1 MKPLDAVA
9 TRLVDYAPPAYRMLT
24 TELDLDLDPDATVVR
39 ARLTLQRNAPG
50 PLRLDG
56 EDLTLRA
63 IRLDGADVAPDRY
76 SLDEA
81 GLTLADA
88 PDACVLETEVVI
100 NPAANTKLSGL
111 YVSGGRFCT
120 QCEAEGFRRITFFPD
135 RPDVMSV
142 FTVRMT
148 ADRARFPTLLSNG
161 NCIEAG
167 DAGAGRHLAV
177 WRDPWPK
184 PAYLFALCAG
194 AYDHIA
200 DSFTTMSGREVTLGI
215 YVDPGDAARAHYAM
229 DALKRSF
236 AWDETAFGREYDLD
250 IFNIVAV
257 RDFNFGAMEN
267 KGLNIFNSSL
277 LLADPETATDLDYEL
292 IEAVV
297 GHEYFHNWTGDRITL
312 RDWFQLSLKEGL
324 TVFRDQEFSADQR
337 SRPVERI
344 KSIRNLRARQFA
356 EDAGPLAHP
365 VRPPSYQKID
375 NFYTATVYEKGAEVI
390 RVLKTLLGDDGFAA
404 GIALYFDRCDGTAAT
419 VEDFLACFEE
429 AAGQDLSRFKRWYE
443 QAGTP
448 RLIARQ
454 SFAGGVLTVTLRQEP
469 PAVADPAT
477 WAHVPIPV
485 RVGVVGPNGGEA
497 APEQRV
503 VVGDEE
509 TTVRFGGLSA
519 RPALSLLRGFSAPV
533 VVDADVTGD
542 DLAVLAAHDSDPF
555 VRWDAVQRL
564 ARAAFLA
571 GADAV
576 LSGGPEPDVGRLVDA
591 MRGALALREAD
602 PAFAALL
609 LRLPDLGD
617 LVQAR
622 EPVDAEAL
630 YQGRAG
636 VRARVAAALR
646 NDLEAI
652 VAAGGPPGPF
662 SPDAGSA
669 GRRSLLAAA
678 LDLLAALGPEIGGA
692 AAKAAF
698 DASRSM
704 TETMAALD
712 ALGSSGSDRFDAA
725 LGVFAQRWAGN
736 PLVMDKWFSVQ
747 AASPR
752 ADAPAR
758 IEALRSHPDFT
769 LSNPNRVRALAG
781 AFAMRNLRWFHASD
795 GSGYRFLAQMIG
807 EIDPMNPALAARLA
821 GAFESWRRLEPVSRA
836 AAEAA
841 LAGLAER
848 ANLSANLSEI
858 VGRTLGRS

>member
-9 TRLVDYAPPAYRMLT
+9 TRLVDYAPPAFRVLT
-24 TELDLDLDPDATVVR
+24 TELDLDLTPGATVVR
-39 ARLTLQRNAPG
+39 ARLTLERNAPG

-56 EDLTLRA
+56 EDLTLKA
-63 IRLDGADVAPDRY
+63 IRIDGADLAPDRY
-76 SLDEA
+76 SLDETN
-81 GLTLADA
+81 LTIADA
-88 PDACVLETEVVI
+88 PDALVLETEVVI
-100 NPAANTKLSGL
+100 DPSANTKLSGL

-135 RPDVMSV
+135 RPDVMSI
-142 FTVRMT
+142 FTVKMT
-148 ADRARFPTLLSNG
+148 ADRTGFPTLLSNG
-161 NCIEAG
+161 NCIETG
-167 DAGAGRHLAV
+167 DAGGGRHFAV
-177 WRDPWPK
+177 WHDPWPK

-200 DSFTTMSGREVTLGI
+200 DSFTTMEGRKVTLGI
-215 YVDPGDAARAHYAM
+215 YVDPGDASRAHYAM

-236 AWDETAFGREYDLD
+236 AWDETAFGRAYDLD

-267 KGLNIFNSSL
+267 KGLNVFNSSL

-292 IEAVV
+292 IEAVI

-390 RVLKTLLGDDGFAA
+390 RVLKTLLGDAAFAA

-429 AAGQDLSRFKRWYE
+429 ASGQDLSTFKRWYE

-448 RLIARQ
+448 RLVARQ
-454 SFAGGVLTVTLRQEP
+454 SFDGDTLTVTLRQEP
-469 PAVADPAT
+469 PAVVDPAA
-477 WAHVPIPV
+477 WANVPIPV
-485 RVGVVGPNGGEA
+485 RLGVVGPGGDA
-497 APEQRV
+497 APEQQV
-503 VVGDEE
+503 VICDGD
-509 TTVRFGGLSA
+509 TTVRFTGLAA

-533 VVDADVTGD
+533 IVDSDVGED
-542 DLAVLAAHDSDPF
+542 NLATLAAHDSDPF

-576 LSGGPEPDVGRLVDA
+576 ATGGPEPDVARLTAA
-591 MRGALALREAD
+591 MRGALALKAHD

-630 YQGRAG
+630 YQGRAS
-636 VRARVAAALR
+636 VRARVAAELQGE
-646 NDLEAI
+646 LEAI

-662 SPDAGSA
+662 SPDAASA
-669 GRRSLLAAA
+669 GRRSLLSAA

-712 ALGSSGSDRFDAA
+712 AMGSSGSDRFDAA

-752 ADAPAR
+752 ADAPVR
-758 IEALRSHPDFT
+758 IAALRAHPDFT
-769 LSNPNRVRALAG
+769 LANPNRVRALAG
-781 AFAMRNLRWFHASD
+781 AFAMRNLRWFHAAD
-795 GSGYRFLAQMIG
+795 GSGYRFLAGLIS
-807 EIDPMNPALAARLA
+807 EIDPLNPALAARLA

-836 AAEAA
+836 AAQAV
-841 LAGLAER
+841 LTDLSGR
-848 ANLSANLSEI
+848 DGLSANLSEI
-858 VGRTLGRS
+858 VQRTLGRT

>member
-1 MKPLDAVA
+1 MKPLDSVA
-9 TRLVDYAPPAYRMLT
+9 TRLVDYAPPAYRVLT
-24 TELDLDLDPDATVVR
+24 TELDLDLKPDATVVR

-56 EDLTLRA
+56 EGLVLNRIA
-63 IRLDGADVAPDRY
+63 LDGAELDRTRIVQ
-76 SLDEA
+76 EA
-81 GLTLADA
+81 TALSVTDA

-100 NPAANTKLSGL
+100 NPAANTALSGL

-120 QCEAEGFRRITFFPD
+120 QCESEGFRRITFFPD

-142 FTVRMT
+142 FTVKMT
-148 ADRARFPTLLSNG
+148 ADKATFPTLLSNG

-167 DAGAGRHLAV
+167 DAGEGRHFAV
-177 WRDPWPK
+177 WHDPWPK

-200 DSFTTMSGREVTLGI
+200 DSFMTMGGRKVTLGI

-267 KGLNIFNSSL
+267 KGLNVFNSSL

-292 IEAVV
+292 IEAVI

-390 RVLKTLLGDDGFAA
+390 RVLKTLLGDEGFAA

-429 AAGQDLSRFKRWYE
+429 ATGQDLATFRRWYE

-448 RLIARQ
+448 RLTARQ
-454 SFAGGVLTVTLRQEP
+454 HFADDTLTVTLRQEP
-469 PAVADPAT
+469 PAVADPAS
-477 WAHVPIPV
+477 WANVPIPV
-485 RVGVVGPNGGEA
+485 RLGVVGADGDA

-503 VVGDEE
+503 VVGDGE
-509 TTVRFGGLSA
+509 TVVRFVGLAA

-533 VVDADVTGD
+533 IVDSDVGED
-542 DLAVLAAHDSDPF
+542 DLAVLAARDSDPF

-564 ARAAFLA
+564 ARTAFLTAADA
-571 GADAV
+571 GAA
-576 LSGGPEPDVGRLVDA
+576 PDVSRLIDA
-591 MRGALALREAD
+591 MRGALALRATD

-630 YQGRAG
+630 YQGRAA
-636 VRARVAAALR
+636 VRAAVAGALR
-646 NDLEAI
+646 DELEAI
-652 VAAGGPPGPF
+652 VAAGGPPGAF
-662 SPDAGSA
+662 SPDAASA

-698 DASRSM
+698 EASRSM

-712 ALGSSGSDRFDAA
+712 ALGSSGSDRFDGA

-752 ADAPAR
+752 ADAQTR
-758 IEALRSHPDFT
+758 IAALRTHPDFT
-769 LSNPNRVRALAG
+769 LANPNRVRALAG
-781 AFAMRNLRWFHASD
+781 AFSMRNLRWFHAAD
-795 GSGYRFLAQMIG
+795 GSGYRFLAGLIG
-807 EIDPMNPALAARLA
+807 EIDPLNPALAARLA
-821 GAFESWRRLEPVSRA
+821 GAFESWRRLEPVRQA
-836 AAEAA
+836 AAQAVLSD
-841 LAGLAER
+841 LAGREG
-848 ANLSANLSEI
+848 LSANLSEI
-858 VGRTLGRS
+858 LSRTLGRT